1 MKFKIRL
8 VNEEEELQAWQLC
21 NEHELT
27 TTLTNVANAPWCLQP
42 GDRYTIERVDEAS

>member
-8 VNEEEELQAWQLC
+8 VNEEEELQAWQTC

-27 TTLTNVANAPWCLQP
+27 TTLTSLANAPWCLQP
-42 GDRYTIERVDEAS
+42 GDRYTIERVDAHE